1 MAKKRRRR
9 SLKPPVEINPIERA
23 LGELLGE
30 VQQTIVQ
37 SVQQMLLPPPQFR
50 EPHAT
55 LYNNDADHNLEKLRK
70 QMPKQP
76 IIKDAEVISIR
87 KG

>member
-1 MAKKRRRR
+1 VAKRRRR
-9 SLKPPVEINPIERA
+9 RLKPIEVNPVERV

-30 VQQTIVQ
+30 VQHTIVQ
-37 SVQQMLLPPPQFR
+37 SVQQMLMPPPQFR
-50 EPHAT
+50 EEHAPMFNT
-55 LYNNDADHNLEKLRK
+55 NADRELQQLKKMMER
-70 QMPKQP
+70 QQP